1 MTKPSAS
8 APITN
13 STLREAL
20 REFSATLKPADHDFA
35 TYAEK
40 FCNDI
45 GPDRTTADLTP
56 ADVER
61 YGERNLRATDPN
73 GQRRLDG
80 LKAWFKFLK
89 ARGYTATNLG
99 TPLRLPKPNGQ
110 RSTANAVRVIETP
123 IEMTADGIEALRREL
138 AELEQR
144 LPDLVRAVET
154 ARSDGDLRENA
165 PYHAAREALAFA
177 ENRRRQL
184 EAALK
189 RAVVAD
195 RSELDVDVASIGSGV
210 TVTHLERNI
219 QVTYQL
225 VGPREANPAEKKIS
239 VESPVG
245 RVLLGRRVGEEV
257 EVEAPQGTMRY
268 RIDAI
273 IHNP

>member
-1 MTKPSAS
+1 MTQTPAG
-8 APITN
+8 APPRSIP
-13 STLREAL
+13 LREAL
-20 REFSATLKPADHDFA
+20 REFSATLKPSTND
-35 TYAEK
+35 YANYVEK
-40 FCNDI
+40 FCNDV
-45 GPDRTTADLTP
+45 GPERLTSDLTP
-56 ADVER
+56 AIVEQ

-73 GQRRLDG
+73 GQRRLEA

-89 ARGYTATNLG
+89 TRSYTEKNLG
-99 TPLRLPKPNGQ
+99 TGLRLPKSNG
-110 RSTANAVRVIETP
+110 RTAGAATRVVEAP
-123 IEMTADGIEALRREL
+123 IEMTAEGIEALKREL
-138 AELEQR
+138 ADLER
-144 LPDLVRAVET
+144 RIPELVRAVET

-184 EAALK
+184 EESLK

-195 RSELDVDVASIGSGV
+195 RSDLDDDVAAIGSGV
-210 TVTHLERNI
+210 TVTFLERNI

-257 EVEAPQGTMRY
+257 EVEAPQGIMRY

-273 IHNP
+273 IHDL